1 MKIIKITFL
10 QTFMFE
16 ESFMFKIHMQDPDN
30 CNQSLEFLTHDS
42 SEALD
47 ILLEYRKRIEKQDY
61 KWITNY
67 VSIILPTNDVY
78 EAMDIFLKY
87 RGKIVDQDII
97 LSVGKCEINFLEIKY
112 SDESIKPNNI
122 LEYMK
127 SKNSVLDHLINQ
139 LKLEVK

>member
-10 QTFMFE
+10 QTFMYE

-30 CNQSLEFLTHDS
+30 CNQCLEFLTHDS

-47 ILLEYRKRIEKQDY
+47 ILLEYRNRIEKQDY

-78 EAMDIFLKY
+78 EAMDFFLKY

-97 LSVGKCEINFLEIKY
+97 LSGGKCVINFLEIKY

-122 LEYMK
+122 IEYMK
-127 SKNSVLDHLINQ
+127 SKNSVLNHLINQ